1 MCYLVA
7 TSRVEVKFNKEN
19 TNKNKHVNLTLG
31 FSVNSVEIIV
41 DYQTRELQS
50 IYQSLNTELSI

>member
-1 MCYLVA
+1 MCHLVA

-31 FSVNSVEIIV
+31 FSVNSVETIV
-41 DYQTRELQS
+41 DYQTRKVQS

>member
-1 MCYLVA
+1 MCHLVA

-19 TNKNKHVNLTLG
+19 TNENKYVNLTLG
-31 FSVNSVEIIV
+31 FSINSVETIV
-41 DYQTRELQS
+41 DYQTREVQS